1 MEKDLKD
8 IVDEW
13 VARISERKKEIGG
26 LSLCPFS
33 MKALVEN
40 KVFWTALEQDP
51 EIYIENYLSKLSDF
65 EVAIF
70 FDTKKELTDNDLIEI
85 ITRLNKKREDL
96 IFMKSHPDKPG
107 YVQGISTGNRVYP
120 AILVQPKYKLLM
132 ARRLLKKTK
141 YYDFWDEEYKNE
153 IWGYGNEL

>member
-1 MEKDLKD
+1 LEKDIKD
-8 IVDEW
+8 VVYEW
-13 VARISERKKEIGG
+13 VNKLSKRRKEIGG

-33 MKALVEN
+33 MKAMVEN
-40 KVFWTALEQDP
+40 KVFWYDMEGDS
-51 EIYIENYLSKLSDF
+51 EVYIESCLSKLFDF

-70 FDTKKELTDNDLIEI
+70 FDTKKELTDEDLSRI
-85 ITRLNKKREDL
+85 ITNLNKKREDL
-96 IFMKSHPDKPG
+96 IFLKSHPDKPG
-107 YVQGISTGNRVYP
+107 YIQGISTGNEIYP